1 MELNGV
7 FAEKIHFV
15 NMFDMQHMDN
25 FKDFLEWIIDQKS
38 SSVLAKSEVKKAAK
52 MLPLSWKQRGS
63 TKLGSPQNHLLKT
76 FLANSSETQFLLT
89 Y

>member
-7 FAEKIHFV
+7 FAEKICYV

-38 SSVLAKSEVKKAAK
+38 SSVLAKSEVEKAAK
-52 MLPLSWKQRGS
+52 MLLLS
-63 TKLGSPQNHLLKT
+63 
-76 FLANSSETQFLLT
+76 
-89 Y
+89 